1 MRCQPPPHPPE
12 DATRWEA
19 KHASDGE
26 TVAQRERERVRDVLP
41 DGWPK
46 GGGGHAPL
54 DRDPLVRGKR
64 KGG

>member
-1 MRCQPPPHPPE
+1 MRQGGRRSMLSMGK
-12 DATRWEA
+12 RWL
-19 KHASDGE
+19 
-26 TVAQRERERVRDVLP
+26 RERERVRDVLP